1 MVLHGGIKPYGATFL
16 VFTDYARNALRL
28 SALMGLP
35 NIFVYTHD
43 SIALGEDGPTHQPI
57 EHLVTLRATPN
68 LHNWRPAD
76 LVETAVSWKQ
86 AVSSQDKPTCLI
98 FSRQNTT
105 PLERDLD
112 QIKNI
117 EKGGYLLKA
126 SESPSLSIIASGSE
140 VQLALDASEELQK
153 NGVDANVVSMPCLDV
168 FLEQSI
174 EYQNSV
180 LGKNMPTLV
189 VEMAHPDSWHKLLNK
204 SDKVLGIDSF
214 GESAPAK
221 DLLEHFGFTVSNV
234 VSMAQLLL
242 DEKSS

>member
-1 MVLHGGIKPYGATFL
+1 M
-16 VFTDYARNALRL
+16 
-28 SALMGLP
+28 
-35 NIFVYTHD
+35 
-43 SIALGEDGPTHQPI
+43 
-57 EHLVTLRATPN
+57 VTLRATPN

-105 PLERDLD
+105 PLEHDLD
-112 QIKNI
+112 QIENI

-126 SESPSLSIIASGSE
+126 NESPSLSIIASGSE
-140 VQLALDASEELQK
+140 VQLALDASAELQK

-168 FLEQSI
+168 FLEQSA

-189 VEMAHPDSWHKLLNK
+189 VEMAHPDLSLIH
-204 SDKVLGIDSF
+204 I
-214 GESAPAK
+214 
-221 DLLEHFGFTVSNV
+221 
-234 VSMAQLLL
+234 
-242 DEKSS
+242 